1 MDKLYLI
8 FYCLVRDDQTNTV
21 HSRTKYLFEIFLSL
35 VFFAISEII
44 IGLVNLR
51 FNSFVF
57 YILIGIICLIFAHL
71 LVNERFSEIKGKAII
86 QRFSALIDKK
96 KTSLVLLGISL
107 FIGAFILLIL
117 NGILMSYLFS
127 FYE

>member
-21 HSRTKYLFEIFLSL
+21 HSRTKYLVEIFLSQ

>member
-21 HSRTKYLFEIFLSL
+21 HSRTKYLVEIFLSQ

-117 NGILMSYLFS
+117 NGILMSYLLS

>member
-86 QRFSALIDKK
+86 QRFSALIYKK

>member
-1 MDKLYLI
+1 MI

>member
-1 MDKLYLI
+1 MI

-21 HSRTKYLFEIFLSL
+21 HSRTKYLVEIFLSQ

-71 LVNERFSEIKGKAII
+71 LANERFSETKGKAII
-86 QRFSALIDKK
+86 QRFSALIYKK

-117 NGILMSYLFS
+117 NGILMSYLLS